1 MNVEALIFG
10 VVVSDE
16 VNDEARLRIIAELAG
31 LEHFHECILGLIFLR
46 DDPNDHPEFLADAK
60 KLGEML
66 EMELI
71 KVGDD
76 YHPDHIFRTGF
87 DVLELADNLEAM
99 NEEQDGALL
108 DEDGPY
114 PEFNLDV
121 QKLVEHYEAE
131 FAELAKKAFGAVNV
145 KTEDE
150 LIDRYCEF
158 RRLSHEMDG
167 VDLPADDD
175 EPDSDTVEERLTED
189 ATSTTETL
197 AYSATGKPAEEFA

>member
-31 LEHFHECILGLIFLR
+31 LEHFHQCILGRISLR

-71 KVGDD
+71 KVGSD
-76 YHPDHIFRTGF
+76 YHPDHIFHTGF
-87 DVLELADNLEAM
+87 DVLELADNLETM

-121 QKLVEHYEAE
+121 QKLVEQYEAE

-150 LIDRYCEF
+150 LIDRYFEF

-175 EPDSDTVEERLTED
+175 EPDSDTVEEQMTED
-189 ATSTTETL
+189 ATSTADTL